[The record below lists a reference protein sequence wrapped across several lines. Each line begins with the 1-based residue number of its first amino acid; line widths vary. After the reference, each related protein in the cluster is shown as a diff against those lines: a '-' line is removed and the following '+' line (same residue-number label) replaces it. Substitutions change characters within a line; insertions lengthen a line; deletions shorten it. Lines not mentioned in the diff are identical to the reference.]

1 MARCGSR
8 TTRGSTPLP
17 PDDTP
22 HLAVDEPWAI
32 PPPSPILPCRRVVGS
47 TLPTSRRLHIA
58 DESSAPHCRRV
69 VGSTLPTG
77 RRLHLA
83 GGSSA
88 PHCRRVVGSTLP
100 TSRRLHLAD
109 GSSAPPCRRVVGSTL
124 GRRRLSLARSPHSPA
139 VVCGPNIRE
148 ALKFDA
154 SAIGGYADAGRASA
168 SAKTFSADKERA
180 LGNDERA
187 SADNKKASA
196 DEEGALADNKKV
208 SADEEGASADDERAL
223 ADNKKALAEAHGL
236 EMTGRRLS
244 FLRTDSA
251 NVRISRH
258 LRDARTGAVNLFWG
272 IFVGF
277 GGSAVLPMEPE
288 SPVEIARE
296 FRLLREITAIQSA
309 GLVGWRGA
317 VALGTR
323 GPGVGV
329 GDAARG

>member
-1 MARCGSR
+1 
-8 TTRGSTPLP
+8 
-17 PDDTP
+17 
-22 HLAVDEPWAI
+22 
-32 PPPSPILPCRRVVGS
+32 
-47 TLPTSRRLHIA
+47 
-58 DESSAPHCRRV
+58 
-69 VGSTLPTG
+69 
-77 RRLHLA
+77 
-83 GGSSA
+83 
-88 PHCRRVVGSTLP
+88 
-100 TSRRLHLAD
+100 
-109 GSSAPPCRRVVGSTL
+109 L

-196 DEEGALADNKKV
+196 DEEGALADNKKALADEEGALADNKKV

-223 ADNKKALAEAHGL
+223 ADNKKASAEVHGL

-258 LRDARTGAVNLFWG
+258 LRDAGTGAVNLFWG

-296 FRLLREITAIQSA
+296 FHLLREITAIQSA
-309 GLVGWRGA
+309 GLAGWRGA